1 MVKNWNTYFNANN
14 KSIQKTLRGDEW
26 KSVHQKKDH
35 PCYLLLEGIIKVI
48 TIVAINCHRHMA
60 F

>member
-1 MVKNWNTYFNANN
+1 MNGNQYIK
-14 KSIQKTLRGDEW
+14 
-26 KSVHQKKDH
+26 KKDH